1 MQNNIYD
8 LIIVGGG
15 PAGASAS
22 VYAAR
27 KRLKTLL
34 VLKEWG
40 GQSVVSDDIQNWIGT
55 PHISGADLAKSFRT
69 HAEEYAGEF
78 LTIKTGSNVSSAQ
91 KVKSNVDEVKD
102 VTENKS
108 DTELTKIILENGEEF
123 LGKGLRVVTGSIR
136 RKLDVPG
143 AETFDHKGLT
153 YCATCDG
160 PFYSG
165 MDVVVVGGG
174 NAGFESAA
182 QLLAYCSSVTLLSRG
197 EPRADKITVDKL
209 KSNPKFKLIIGAVP
223 TEIHGEKFVNAIS
236 YSLENKSET
245 GETLNS
251 EQKDKVV
258 KLDIGGVFVEI
269 GQIPATTWCKDVVS
283 LDEYGKVKIN
293 PWTQKCV
300 KSSTQNENKFENI
313 EEEISGVWAAG
324 DCTNILYHQNNI
336 ASGDA
341 VRAVEDIYKTL
352 HTK

>member
-27 KRLKTLL
+27 KQLKTLL

-40 GQSVVSDDIQNWIGT
+40 GQSIVSDDIQNWIGT
-55 PHISGADLAKSFRT
+55 PHISGSGLAKSFRT
-69 HAEEYAGEF
+69 HVEEYAGKF
-78 LTIKTGSNVSSAQ
+78 LTIKTGANAISSE
-91 KVKSNVDEVKD
+91 KIKSEGAGDIESELIKITLSPVGDS
-102 VTENKS
+102 TESKS
-108 DTELTKIILENGEEF
+108 GEEF
-123 LGKGLRVVTGSIR
+123 LGKGLLIVTGSQR
-136 RKLDVPG
+136 RKLEVPG
-143 AETFDHKGLT
+143 ADKYEHKGLT

-182 QLLAYCSSVTLLSRG
+182 QLLAYCKSVTLLSRG
-197 EPRADKITVDKL
+197 EPRADAITVEKL
-209 KSNPKFKLIIGAVP
+209 LSNVNFKLIVGAMP
-223 TEIHGEKFVNAIS
+223 TEVHGEKFVNGIS
-236 YSLENKSET
+236 YELTK
-245 GETLNS
+245 LNS
-251 EQKDKVV
+251 KGEKTTEII
-258 KLDIGGVFVEI
+258 KLNAGGVFVEI
-269 GQIPATTWCKDVVS
+269 GQIPATAWAKNVAT

-300 KSSTQNENKFENI
+300 QNSDQNQDSNMSIGKDI
-313 EEEISGVWAAG
+313 DAVWAAG

-352 HTK
+352 KTK